1 MGMRAEGP
9 ASASGGSPTKAASP
23 TSPGAAVR
31 DGGFEFT
38 VLDTQRVQRVGDVNS
53 PGLSI
58 DAHGVFVVITLS
70 IRNTGD
76 APNTFL
82 DRDQTLVDNRGNEY
96 AVSNAAD
103 IYGNLNVRSTRMAP
117 GEALTVHIAFDVP
130 SDAVARTLI
139 LRGSSSS
146 NGVALALS

>member
-1 MGMRAEGP
+1 M
-9 ASASGGSPTKAASP
+9 
-23 TSPGAAVR
+23 
-31 DGGFEFT
+31 
-38 VLDTQRVQRVGDVNS
+38 QRVGDVNS

-70 IRNTGD
+70 IRNTGS

-82 DRDQTLVDNRGNEY
+82 DRDQTLVDNRGNDY

-103 IYGNLNVRSTRMAP
+103 IYGNLNIRSTRMAP

-130 SDAVARTLI
+130 SDAVAQTLI

-146 NGVALALS
+146 NGVAFALP